1 MSLKRC
7 LGSAPFPKIQYYQS
21 DSEST
26 LPVSHA
32 AKLAVPSALLAFL
45 IGLSLGPSA
54 TAAVLHSQS
63 NSAETH
69 DPAVLFQQGQRA
81 LQKNDLDHAASLF
94 PQVLLLD
101 PPSAAA
107 YANLGVVAMRQKK
120 WDQALSDFHRA
131 EKLDPR
137 MSGIRLNIGLVEYK
151 RSNYPA
157 AIPPLASVLREEPDS
172 VQARYLL
179 GLCYSF
185 VDQPADA
192 VRTLEPLWPSMSGQ
206 FVYLYV
212 LGVSAF
218 QSGNQAL
225 DEKANKRLIE
235 VGGDTP
241 QFHLLMAKAML
252 NHSDDQRALDITVVQ
267 HGFGHQQ
274 MELRGVATN
283 FNQPLVRLLVQ
294 RLVAGLKCRHP
305 QNIQI
310 NELIGHAGPQWF
322 QGPNR
327 ISGLIDERV
336 AQSQKISSLHGIRFF
351 SKYGSQRR
359 DGCRIIRTFVF
370 DQTNIQADAR
380 HAWIQFFRAVEVR
393 ERLVPF
399 LLPHGHNAKIRV
411 SGSRVGIEE
420 QDLVEQGRRV
430 VKVVFLQSPLP
441 LLE

>member
-1 MSLKRC
+1 M
-7 LGSAPFPKIQYYQS
+7 
-21 DSEST
+21 
-26 LPVSHA
+26 PVSHA
-32 AKLAVPSALLAFL
+32 AKLAVPSALLALL
-45 IGLSLGPSA
+45 IGLPLGPSA

-94 PQVLLLD
+94 HQVLLLD
-101 PPSAAA
+101 PHSAAA

-192 VRTLEPLWPSMSGQ
+192 VRTLEPLWPSMSDQ

-252 NHSDDQRALDITVVQ
+252 NHSDDQRALDELKKVETADPKFPFLHFNLGLAYEHLQ
-267 HGFGHQQ
+267 DHQKAEEEYRKDIALEPDLAYSHEQ
-274 MELRGVATN
+274 LA
-283 FNQPLVRLLVQ
+283 RLLLRDGKEQ
-294 RLVAGLKCRHP
+294 QALQEFQAALARDHRQPQSHLEVARILLRQGAGNEEQALK
-305 QNIQI
+305 
-310 NELIGHAGPQWF
+310 ELDEAEKYAPKNHSIRSVRGQLLIRMGRKAEGAAELAEAKKLF
-322 QGPNR
+322 A
-327 ISGLIDERV
+327 SGLAHE
-336 AQSQKISSLHGIRFF
+336 QQEMKEH
-351 SKYGSQRR
+351 
-359 DGCRIIRTFVF
+359 
-370 DQTNIQADAR
+370 
-380 HAWIQFFRAVEVR
+380 
-393 ERLVPF
+393 LVIPAPE
-399 LLPHGHNAKIRV
+399 LTQEP
-411 SGSRVGIEE
+411 
-420 QDLVEQGRRV
+420 
-430 VKVVFLQSPLP
+430 
-441 LLE
+441 